1 MAVRSPKPPK
11 LQKSNL
17 SEKLTAVPIQCAAIM
32 PHPLSARKPFL
43 IFLRVF
49 RRPDLSLRV
58 SLGQVPGRINCESTT
73 PRNLDTR
80 PTLRYCPAEHVTAV
94 EPQMPK
100 ARLTSVV
107 VFTSRITTPPGAS
120 HLFLL
125 SRNSRS
131 RGGPSCLLSSRVGRA

>member
-1 MAVRSPKPPK
+1 
-11 LQKSNL
+11 
-17 SEKLTAVPIQCAAIM
+17 M

-58 SLGQVPGRINCESTT
+58 SLGQVPGRINCESTIPRTT

-80 PTLRYCPAEHVTAV
+80 PALRYCPAEHVTAV

-100 ARLTSVV
+100 ARLTSVG
-107 VFTSRITTPPGAS
+107 VFTSRITTPPRAS
-120 HLFLL
+120 HRFLL